1 MAESS
6 QQGQQSEQPD
16 ALALLGAAL
25 QAQDAKTEERNLRH
39 LYNLFQTQPGNIP
52 PLFPSLLS
60 ILHKA
65 SPSLKKWIVEVID
78 LTFCKPVLGPQARSS
93 LAYHMPEPI
102 LALLNEMD
110 SQYAKIAI
118 SAFASVYQPLFRL
131 ICTDPTQARLWQT
144 VEAIKQ
150 RIVQMFDMPHH
161 LGIKLAAVKAFQKII
176 LVQTR
181 ASDSR
186 GQLNSRSSAD
196 ANLAHVPP
204 DHAVLRAGALEQEA
218 NERLTQIVTII
229 FTSSIADLVMASMNC
244 LSSLAKLR
252 PSLSPIVFE
261 ALISWSPSAL
271 IGSPYMTIRSVEKT
285 LKLLYQHFHPNRN
298 SLAGAYASQIIEA
311 VDNQRMR
318 METAA
323 REEEARKAREA
334 SMRKRGIYPEDSE
347 DPDSPATAQRKR
359 IRFSG
364 SEAEDSQESTPVP
377 AADGSASLQNGVMG
391 TITKTQDGSSQGDA
405 MLLADPEAVNGNP
418 MASFDASTLPLP
430 IVIELI
436 MATLGSIDEIKLDTA
451 IAEARA
457 RINGQPSPHSS
468 KPAAPGPP
476 PGPPPSR
483 SGSSVKKEED
493 DDGPE
498 EMTEQIQEAQDPLK
512 LDMGEEETMEAAERQ
527 LQETSAHDGDVD
539 ATMNLN
545 SSTFA
550 LTAPV
555 ELNVEDRI
563 ALLNAS
569 VERICQVGVREA
581 TVRSNPNENVEDVT
595 TMETAAGGNQMPHA
609 QLWTVLIT
617 RLATRGLDEY
627 TSLVDDGNEE
637 RRLSLKQQS
646 DSIRELMLQF
656 ILEDFAHRT
665 EFALQWMAEE
675 FHCFLMLKKRNNLI
689 KVGESSYSFWLQ
701 KITAAVIEKM
711 DSKDKTLYEFLSRIP
726 QLTDSVIGTIQSL
739 CLDKTKMA
747 AGFTMLRDLAI
758 HRVPARTMI
767 CSYLLGLARNVE
779 KMIRGA
785 AIITV
790 RNWVR
795 ANGQQQS
802 PAGDILENDV
812 LQFAKAGLKRLTVKN
827 QQISNGHTQSEQNGQ
842 TDGDGS
848 GIEGKEASQPL
859 IESEEQSV
867 LEDPNAEIRSD
878 SDVLRLVELPF
889 ALCVRVPDMMEEVFN
904 TYAEMPQ
911 QVQKAVETHIKP
923 LIQNLGSNNSKLL
936 HLIQHHPSGADSLA
950 VVVFGI
956 LGSKQRSK
964 KMVDIVKQMAEENAK
979 EIDPRFLIPILPD
992 LEKTE
997 ILKYLPRVVS
1007 ILSSDK
1013 AEDRSMLK
1021 NVFTSVVQP
1030 PEQGFGSVSTNL
1042 PRVRQSELL
1051 SPVELMS
1058 LLHHAEPEIG
1068 RKTAADAIRI
1078 CFGMTDIF
1086 RSEVIGAVLNLL
1098 IEEPVLPVLFMRTA
1112 IMAVRTYK
1120 SLSSYIST
1128 IFLSRL
1134 ITKKVWQQ
1142 PLLWDGFIICAKQ
1155 TAPASLSALI
1165 QLPREQLRDVV
1176 SRQPDLRAGL
1186 REYLVKKAGG
1196 NKARL
1201 KSFLELLGEGGG
1213 DEENLGDNSTP
1224 GTPNVGTPG
1233 SGTSTP
1239 IHVNQAN

>member
-1 MAESS
+1 MADST
-6 QQGQQSEQPD
+6 QQGQQPD

-25 QAQDAKTEERNLRH
+25 QAQDAKTEERNLRQ
-39 LYNLFQTQPGNIP
+39 LFTLFQSQPGNIP

-78 LTFCKPVLGPQARSS
+78 LTFCKPTLGPQARSS

-110 SQYAKIAI
+110 SQYAKVAI
-118 SAFASVYQPLFRL
+118 TAFASVYQPLFRL
-131 ICTDPTQARLWQT
+131 ICTDPTQARLWHT

-150 RIVQMFDMPHH
+150 RIVQMFEMPHH

-186 GQLNSRSSAD
+186 GHVNSRSAAD
-196 ANLAHVPP
+196 ANLAHIPP

-271 IGSPYMTIRSVEKT
+271 SGSPYMTVRSVEKT

-311 VDNQRMR
+311 VDNQKMR

-334 SMRKRGIYPEDSE
+334 SLRKRGITSEENE
-347 DPDSPATAQRKR
+347 DPNSPAAQRKHV
-359 IRFSG
+359 RFTG
-364 SEAEDSQESTPVP
+364 SEAENSEQSTPVP
-377 AADGSASLQNGVMG
+377 FADPTANAQNSVVGAMNQ
-391 TITKTQDGSSQGDA
+391 IQDASSQGDP
-405 MLLADPEAVNGNP
+405 MLLADPEAVNRNP

-430 IVIELI
+430 LVVELI
-436 MATLGSIDEIKLDTA
+436 LANLGSIEEAKLEQV

-457 RINGQPSPHSS
+457 RINGQPKSTFGR
-468 KPAAPGPP
+468 PAAPGPP

-483 SGSSVKKEED
+483 PPSSVKKEEED
-493 DDGPE
+493 ATE
-498 EMTEQIQEAQDPLK
+498 EVPLEAQDPLK

-527 LQETSAHDGDVD
+527 LQEATAEDGD
-539 ATMNLN
+539 AGTMVNLN

-550 LTAPV
+550 LKAPV
-555 ELNVEDRI
+555 ELKVEDRI

-581 TVRSNPNENVEDVT
+581 AIRTNASENAEDVT
-595 TMETAAGGNQMPHA
+595 TMEVAAGGNQLPHA

-617 RLATRGLDEY
+617 RLATRGLDEHAD
-627 TSLVDDGNEE
+627 SSEE
-637 RRLSLKQQS
+637 SKEEKRVSLKQQS
-646 DSIRELMLQF
+646 DAVRELMLQF
-656 ILEDFAHRT
+656 ILEDFAHRV
-665 EFALQWMAEE
+665 EFALQWIAEE
-675 FHCFLMLKKRNNLI
+675 FHCILLLKKKGIL
-689 KVGESSYSFWLQ
+689 VEEGESSYSVWLQ
-701 KITAAVIEKM
+701 KITATVIEKM

-726 QLTDSVIGTIQSL
+726 QLTDSVIATIQSL

-779 KMIRGA
+779 KMVRGA

-795 ANGQQQS
+795 ANGQGKS
-802 PAGDILENDV
+802 PAGDVLENDV

-827 QQISNGHTQSEQNGQ
+827 QPVSNGDSNAGQNGHANEDS
-842 TDGDGS
+842 TKAAEES
-848 GIEGKEASQPL
+848 ATAEA
-859 IESEEQSV
+859 EEQQSV
-867 LEDPNAEIRSD
+867 LDDPNAEIQTD
-878 SDVLRLVELPF
+878 DDVLRLVELPF
-889 ALCVRVPDMMEEVFN
+889 ALCVRVPEMLDEVFN
-904 TYAEMPQ
+904 AYAEMPS

-923 LIQNLGSNNSKLL
+923 LVQNLGSNNSKLL
-936 HLIQHHPSGADSLA
+936 HLIQHHPPAADSLA
-950 VVVFGI
+950 VIVFGI

-964 KMVDIVKQMAEENAK
+964 KMVDMVKQMAEENAN

-992 LEKTE
+992 LEKAE
-997 ILKYLPRVVS
+997 IIKYLPRVVS

-1013 AEDRSMLK
+1013 QEDRLMLK

-1068 RKTAADAIRI
+1068 RKTAADAIRL

-1112 IMAVRTYK
+1112 IIAVRTYK

-1142 PLLWDGFIICAKQ
+1142 PLLWEGFIICAKQ
-1155 TAPASLSALI
+1155 TAPASFSALI

-1176 SRQPDLRAGL
+1176 EKQPDLRVGL
-1186 REYLVKKAGG
+1186 RDYLIKKAGG
-1196 NKARL
+1196 NKAR
-1201 KSFLELLGEGGG
+1201 KKNFLELLGENVDEDAVG
-1213 DEENLGDNSTP
+1213 DSSNP
-1224 GTPNVGTPG
+1224 GTPNIGTPG

-1239 IHVNQAN
+1239 IHVNHAN

>member
-1 MAESS
+1 MADS
-6 QQGQQSEQPD
+6 QSQQPD

-25 QAQDAKTEERNLRH
+25 QAQDAKTEERNLRQ
-39 LYNLFQTQPGNIP
+39 LFTLFQSQPGNIP

-78 LTFCKPVLGPQARSS
+78 LTFCKPTLGPQARSS

-110 SQYAKIAI
+110 SQYAKVAI
-118 SAFASVYQPLFRL
+118 TAFASVYQPLFRL
-131 ICTDPTQARLWQT
+131 ICTDPTQARLWHT

-150 RIVQMFDMPHH
+150 RIVQMFEMPHH

-186 GQLNSRSSAD
+186 GHVNSRSSAD
-196 ANLAHVPP
+196 INLAHVPP
-204 DHAVLRAGALEQEA
+204 DHTVLRAGALEQEA
-218 NERLTQIVTII
+218 NERLTQIITII

-252 PSLSPIVFE
+252 PSRSPIVFE

-271 IGSPYMTIRSVEKT
+271 SSSPYMTIRSVEKT

-311 VDNQRMR
+311 VDNQKMR

-334 SMRKRGIYPEDSE
+334 SLRKRGITSEEYEDTN
-347 DPDSPATAQRKR
+347 SPAAIAAAQRKR
-359 IRFSG
+359 VRFTG
-364 SEAEDSQESTPVP
+364 SEAEKSEQSTPVP
-377 AADGSASLQNGVMG
+377 FADGAVNAQNGVMG
-391 TITKTQDGSSQGDA
+391 AMNQIQDASSQGNA
-405 MLLADPEAVNGNP
+405 MLLADPEVVNGNP

-430 IVIELI
+430 LIVELI
-436 MATLGSIDEIKLDTA
+436 LANLGSIEEARLDQA

-457 RINGQPSPHSS
+457 RINGQPRPNFA
-468 KPAAPGPP
+468 KPAAP

-483 SGSSVKKEED
+483 PPSSVKKEEED
-493 DDGPE
+493 ATDQMPE
-498 EMTEQIQEAQDPLK
+498 QTLEAQDPLK

-527 LQETSAHDGDVD
+527 LQEATAEDGDTG
-539 ATMNLN
+539 TMVNLN

-550 LTAPV
+550 LKAPV
-555 ELNVEDRI
+555 ELKVEDRI

-569 VERICQVGVREA
+569 VERICQVGVKEA
-581 TVRSNPNENVEDVT
+581 AIRMNQSENSEDVT
-595 TMETAAGGNQMPHA
+595 TMEIAAGGNQLPHA

-617 RLATRGLDEY
+617 RLATRGLDEHA
-627 TSLVDDGNEE
+627 TSSEDNKEE
-637 RRLSLKQQS
+637 KRISLKQQS
-646 DSIRELMLQF
+646 DSVRELMLQF

-665 EFALQWMAEE
+665 EFALQWIAEE
-675 FHCFLMLKKRNNLI
+675 FHCFLLLKKKGILI
-689 KVGESSYSFWLQ
+689 DEGESTYSIWLQ

-767 CSYLLGLARNVE
+767 CSYLLGLARNAE
-779 KMIRGA
+779 KMVRGA

-795 ANGQQQS
+795 ANGQGQS
-802 PAGDILENDV
+802 PAGDTLENEV
-812 LQFAKAGLKRLTVKN
+812 LEFAKTGLKRLTVKD
-827 QQISNGHTQSEQNGQ
+827 QHASNGNSNESQNGL
-842 TDGDGS
+842 TN
-848 GIEGKEASQPL
+848 GKEDLTKTEKAT
-859 IESEEQSV
+859 EENATNDPDAKQSV
-867 LEDPNAEIRSD
+867 LDDPNAEIQSD
-878 SDVLRLVELPF
+878 DDVLRLVELPF
-889 ALCVRVPDMMEEVFN
+889 ALCVRVPEMLDEVFN
-904 TYAEMPQ
+904 AYAEMPL

-923 LIQNLGSNNSKLL
+923 LVQNLGSNNNKLL
-936 HLIQHHPSGADSLA
+936 YLIQHHPPAADSLA
-950 VVVFGI
+950 VNVFGI

-964 KMVDIVKQMAEENAK
+964 KMVDMVKQMAEENSN

-992 LEKTE
+992 LEKAE
-997 ILKYLPRVVS
+997 IIKYLPRVVS

-1013 AEDRSMLK
+1013 PEDRLMLK
-1021 NVFTSVVQP
+1021 NVFTSIVQP

-1068 RKTAADAIRI
+1068 RKTAADAIRL

-1112 IMAVRTYK
+1112 IIAVRTYK
-1120 SLSSYIST
+1120 ALSSYIST

-1134 ITKKVWQQ
+1134 IIKKVWQQ
-1142 PLLWDGFIICAKQ
+1142 PLLWEGFIICAKQ

-1176 SRQPDLRAGL
+1176 EKQPDLRVGL
-1186 REYLVKKAGG
+1186 RDYLIKKAGG

-1201 KSFLELLGEGGG
+1201 RSFLELLGEGGDEDALPNIG
-1213 DEENLGDNSTP
+1213 DSSNP
-1224 GTPNVGTPG
+1224 GTPG

-1239 IHVNQAN
+1239 IHVNHAN

>member
-1 MAESS
+1 MAGST
-6 QQGQQSEQPD
+6 QQGQQPD

-25 QAQDAKTEERNLRH
+25 QAQDAKTEERNLRQ
-39 LYNLFQTQPGNIP
+39 LFTLFQSQPGNIP

-78 LTFCKPVLGPQARSS
+78 LTFCKPILGPQARSS

-110 SQYAKIAI
+110 SQYAKVAI
-118 SAFASVYQPLFRL
+118 TAFASVYQPLFRL
-131 ICTDPTQARLWQT
+131 ICTDPTQARLWHT

-150 RIVQMFDMPHH
+150 RIVQMFEMPHH

-186 GQLNSRSSAD
+186 GHVNSRSAAD
-196 ANLAHVPP
+196 ANLAHIPP

-271 IGSPYMTIRSVEKT
+271 SGSPYMTIRSVEKT

-311 VDNQRMR
+311 VDHQKMR

-334 SMRKRGIYPEDSE
+334 SLRKRGIISEENE
-347 DPDSPATAQRKR
+347 DPNSPAAQRKR
-359 IRFSG
+359 VRFTG
-364 SEAEDSQESTPVP
+364 SEAQNSEQSTPVP
-377 AADGSASLQNGVMG
+377 IADPTTSAHNGVVGAMNQ
-391 TITKTQDGSSQGDA
+391 IQDASSQGDP
-405 MLLADPEAVNGNP
+405 MLLADPEAVNRNP

-430 IVIELI
+430 LVVELI
-436 MATLGSIDEIKLDTA
+436 LANLGSIEEAKLEQM

-457 RINGQPSPHSS
+457 RINGQPKPNFAR
-468 KPAAPGPP
+468 PAAPGPP

-483 SGSSVKKEED
+483 PPSGVKQEEV
-493 DDGPE
+493 DGADEVP
-498 EMTEQIQEAQDPLK
+498 EQIQEVQDPLK

-527 LQETSAHDGDVD
+527 LQEATAEDGDSG
-539 ATMNLN
+539 TMINLN

-550 LTAPV
+550 LKAPV
-555 ELNVEDRI
+555 ELKVEDRI

-581 TVRSNPNENVEDVT
+581 ALRMNANENAEDVT
-595 TMETAAGGNQMPHA
+595 TMEVAAGGNQLPHA

-617 RLATRGLDEY
+617 RLATRGLDEHAGS
-627 TSLVDDGNEE
+627 TEE
-637 RRLSLKQQS
+637 NKEEKRVSLKQQS

-656 ILEDFAHRT
+656 VLEDFAHRI
-665 EFALQWMAEE
+665 EFALQWIAEE
-675 FHCFLMLKKRNNLI
+675 FHCILLLKKRGIL
-689 KVGESSYSFWLQ
+689 VEEGGTSYSIWLQ

-726 QLTDSVIGTIQSL
+726 QLTDSVIGTIQSI

-767 CSYLLGLARNVE
+767 CSYLLGLARNAE
-779 KMIRGA
+779 KMVRGA

-795 ANGQQQS
+795 ANGQGKS
-802 PAGDILENDV
+802 PAGDTLENDV

-827 QQISNGHTQSEQNGQ
+827 QPVSNGDSNVGQNGHANDDP
-842 TDGDGS
+842 TKTEKAAE
-848 GIEGKEASQPL
+848 EGASTEAEAQP
-859 IESEEQSV
+859 SV
-867 LEDPNAEIRSD
+867 LDDPNAEIQTD
-878 SDVLRLVELPF
+878 DDVLRLVELPF
-889 ALCVRVPDMMEEVFN
+889 ALCVRVPEMLDEVFN
-904 TYAEMPQ
+904 AYAEMPP

-923 LIQNLGSNNSKLL
+923 LVQNLGSNNSKLL
-936 HLIQHHPSGADSLA
+936 HLIQHHPPAADSLA
-950 VVVFGI
+950 VIVFGI

-964 KMVDIVKQMAEENAK
+964 KMVDMVKQMAEENAN

-992 LEKTE
+992 LEKAE
-997 ILKYLPRVVS
+997 IIKYLPRVVS

-1013 AEDRSMLK
+1013 PEDRVMLK
-1021 NVFTSVVQP
+1021 NVFTSIVQP

-1068 RKTAADAIRI
+1068 RKTAADAIRL

-1112 IMAVRTYK
+1112 IIAVRTYK
-1120 SLSSYIST
+1120 ALSSYIST

-1142 PLLWDGFIICAKQ
+1142 PLLWEGFIICAKQ
-1155 TAPASLSALI
+1155 TAPASLGALI

-1176 SRQPDLRAGL
+1176 EKQPDLRVGL
-1186 REYLVKKAGG
+1186 RDYLIKKAGG

-1201 KSFLELLGEGGG
+1201 KSFLELLGEGGDEDAAG
-1213 DEENLGDNSTP
+1213 DSSNS

-1239 IHVNQAN
+1239 IHVHHAS